1 MKRENM
7 NITMER
13 KGTISFKI
21 LGRKVFRKMKQL
33 NKRLGNSG
41 MEMIQVAI
49 LIALAI
55 ILGLIFKSE
64 IMAFVNKTFSNLNNG
79 F

>member
-1 MKRENM
+1 ML
-7 NITMER
+7 
-13 KGTISFKI
+13 KI
-21 LGRKVFRKMKQL
+21 LRMFNCL
-33 NKRLGNSG
+33 NKKIGDEG

-64 IMAFVNKTFSNLNNG
+64 ITSFVNKTFSNLNDG

>member
-21 LGRKVFRKMKQL
+21 LDRKVFR
-33 NKRLGNSG
+33 KRLGNSG

-64 IMAFVNKTFSNLNNG
+64 ITAFVNKTFSNLNNG

>member
-21 LGRKVFRKMKQL
+21 LDRKVFRKMKQL

-55 ILGLIFKSE
+55 ILGLIFKS
-64 IMAFVNKTFSNLNNG
+64 
-79 F
+79 

>member
-1 MKRENM
+1 M
-7 NITMER
+7 
-13 KGTISFKI
+13 FKYI
-21 LGRKVFRKMKQL
+21 KKL
-33 NKRLGNSG
+33 NKKIGNRG

-49 LIALAI
+49 LIAIAI

-64 IMAFVNKTFSNLNNG
+64 ITAFVNKTFSSLNDG

>member
-21 LGRKVFRKMKQL
+21 LDRKVFRKMKQL

-55 ILGLIFKSE
+55 IL
-64 IMAFVNKTFSNLNNG
+64 
-79 F
+79 

>member
-1 MKRENM
+1 M
-7 NITMER
+7 
-13 KGTISFKI
+13 KI
-21 LGRKVFRKMKQL
+21 LKKLL
-33 NKRLGNSG
+33 NINNNIGESG

-55 ILGLIFKSE
+55 ILGLIFKAE
-64 IMAFVNKTFSNLNNG
+64 ITAFVNKTFNSLNSG